1 MASIHELLKSRQ
13 GLEEVEAAKRAVRA
27 RSLGPYG
34 IWSWMYDQFGDLPR
48 RNRDAHQRLWGGRLT
63 FDSGQPQAETVADF
77 TSRMLA
83 AGFQVRKNVCVLLP
97 AASVQEP
104 FILPSLII
112 AWHLEDK
119 ALKGRNRVLC
129 VSGRAGVQRYLRKAA
144 VGDLRLEDVL
154 TVEVDSR
161 SRPTSGPDRADLPYV
176 VCACRPAEPAKLFA
190 GVQPE
195 IVLLDLCDC
204 DDGAWISA
212 LLNVAAANKCV
223 VCAWTNN
230 PQILAT
236 AEMSTGWLKY
246 RWATFPPQL
255 VANDPLSLRDIVLE
269 DRDIEFESI
278 HLPVPEG
285 SATHSLARANL
296 ELIKVKPSARS
307 AIAASGYTLLARY
320 IRAMTR
326 LPVPLPYYETKSRE
340 QWGMRSIGSLSQSV
354 DQFLMHWSEA
364 PEGMHAA
371 VYWARDAAAKL
382 PSSTPPLAQ
391 FAAEAFVDRRYPGIA
406 FPTQALVDAFKEFA
420 AAEYYVDLSD
430 NRLPWLGVA
439 GMTGGMPS
447 EVLHVG
453 IPSVLSLR
461 RSSDLLSADKIAVA
475 HYPFERLLLRH
486 LVAEVQRV
494 WPTRLCDLTACV
506 AGLSGKEDLPAPDAA
521 YPRVRI
527 ADHPIDA
534 AFAPTD
540 EAVLDLESVVPKDV
554 WSSLLRESDGEAD
567 SGADPSTNGAV
578 WVERA
583 VQINFIDGRC
593 IRLSEDDLVQ
603 SARDGKFQELAACDL
618 EPGDEMLV
626 VDGAR
631 RQDLYSLILNRLYS
645 GTTIATDLNSTI
657 ATFVDLVGR
666 WRSEIATHYR
676 TIWKADGGTLRSL
689 LSAIQL
695 EGSRIT
701 SEQTVRGWV
710 RGWHLPQ
717 DRMDI
722 RRVAVCLNMPF
733 ASSQYAAIGWAGTQI
748 ANVHRAI
755 SRQINNWLELRISNP
770 TRARAAMNA
779 EVDATLG
786 VSLRDFYDAVVV
798 LGVDSVETIGGGLPS
813 SALGQ
818 LVSRNE

>member
-1 MASIHELLKSRQ
+1 MASIQELLKSRQ

-34 IWSWMYDQFGDLPR
+34 IWSWMYDRFGELPR
-48 RNRDAHQRLWGGRLT
+48 RNRDAHERLWGGRLT
-63 FDSGQPQAETVADF
+63 FDSRPAQAETVADF

-97 AASVQEP
+97 AASDQEP

-119 ALKGRNRVLC
+119 ALKGTNHILC
-129 VSGRAGVQRYLRKAA
+129 VSGRSGVQRYLRKAA

-154 TVEVDSR
+154 KVEVDSR
-161 SRPTSGPDRADLPYV
+161 SKQTSGPDRADLPYV

-190 GVQPE
+190 SVQPE
-195 IVLLDLCDC
+195 MVLLDLCDC
-204 DDGAWISA
+204 DDGAWIPA
-212 LLNVAAANKCV
+212 LLKVAAAYKCV

-230 PQILAT
+230 PHIFAS
-236 AEMSTGWLKY
+236 AELSTGWLKY
-246 RWATFPPQL
+246 RWASFAPQL
-255 VANDPLSLRDIVLE
+255 VADDPPSLRDLVLE
-269 DRDIEFESI
+269 DRDIEFVSV
-278 HLPVPEG
+278 HLPVTEG

-307 AIAASGYTLLARY
+307 TIAASAYRLLARY

-326 LPVPLPYYETKSRE
+326 LPVPLPYYETKSAE
-340 QWGMRSIGSLSQSV
+340 QWGMRSIGSLGQSV
-354 DQFLMHWSEA
+354 DQFLMHWPEA
-364 PEGMHAA
+364 PEGIHAA

-382 PSSTPPLAQ
+382 PTSLPPLAQ
-391 FAAEAFVDRRYPGIA
+391 FAVEAFVDRRWPGIA
-406 FPTQALVDAFKEFA
+406 FPTQSLVDAFKEFA
-420 AAEYYVDLSD
+420 AAEYYVDLED

-439 GMTGGMPS
+439 GRTEGMPP
-447 EVLHVG
+447 EILHVG
-453 IPSVLSLR
+453 IPSILSLAR
-461 RSSDLLSADKIAVA
+461 TSDLLSANKIAVA
-475 HYPFERLLLRH
+475 HYPFERPLMHH

-494 WPTRLCDLTACV
+494 WPARLCDLTACV
-506 AGLSGKEDLPAPDAA
+506 AGLSGKEDPPAPGAA

-527 ADHPIDA
+527 ADHPVDA
-534 AFAPTD
+534 ALAPTD
-540 EAVLDLESVVPKDV
+540 EAMFDLESVVPKDI

-567 SGADPSTNGAV
+567 SSADPSTNGAV
-578 WVERA
+578 WVEQA
-583 VQINFIDGRC
+583 VQVNFIDGRC

-631 RQDLYSLILNRLYS
+631 RQDLYSLILNRLHS
-645 GTTIATDLNSTI
+645 GTTI

-710 RGWHLPQ
+710 LGWHLPQ

-722 RRVAVCLNMPF
+722 RRVALCLNMPF
-733 ASSQYAAIGWAGTQI
+733 ASSQFVAIGWAGTQI

-755 SRQINNWLELRISNP
+755 SRQINNWLEMRISNP

-786 VSLRDFYDAVVV
+786 VSFRDFYDAVVV
-798 LGVDSVETIGGGLPS
+798 LEVDSVETIGGGLPS